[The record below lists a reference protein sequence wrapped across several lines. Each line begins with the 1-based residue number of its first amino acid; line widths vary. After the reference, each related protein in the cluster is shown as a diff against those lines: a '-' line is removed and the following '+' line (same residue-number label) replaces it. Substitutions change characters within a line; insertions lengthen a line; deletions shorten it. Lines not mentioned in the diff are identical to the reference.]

1 LTRLSAYKNTIAT
14 LQQIHRWRHDQQPAL
29 QQFKVSFPDV
39 NSVADWGRWP
49 SGFVFPCCQPKNN
62 LKLERNPWTFECTAC
77 DKQSSMPAGTT
88 KRYALNPPAPLNH
101 EKAQ

>member
-39 NSVADWGRWP
+39 DAIADWGRWP
-49 SGFVFPCCQPKNN
+49 CGFVFPCCQPKNN
-62 LKLERNPWTFECTAC
+62 LKLEMNPWTFC
-77 DKQSSMPAGTT
+77 DKQTSMTAGTT
-88 KRYALNPPAPLNH
+88 KRFTRRPPAPLNN
-101 EKAQ
+101 EKAH